1 MQKIVPCFGSS
12 TDPPSFESGQPFCI
26 FPPTIRWLARMY
38 KVRRLSHPKFVLQ
51 KCSTGFWTVSETH
64 LPLYKLV
71 GFVLFSKSDWKSAVG
86 VEVCVIEV
94 G

>member
-1 MQKIVPCFGSS
+1 MYGFTVFRGIPARGGGNHAHLGIKSS
-12 TDPPSFESGQPFCI
+12 PA
-26 FPPTIRWLARMY
+26 TIRWLARMY

-51 KCSTGFWTVSETH
+51 KSSTGFWTVSETH

-86 VEVCVIEV
+86 VEVCV
-94 G
+94 